1 MKLLY
6 NLGIIAYGIGIR
18 TAAISKHS
26 KATNWVDGRKSW
38 YKKLENE
45 LSGNKHI
52 WIHTSSFGE
61 YIMAKPL
68 IELLLLEFNNIN
80 ICLTFFSP
88 SGYKNAKINN

>member
-18 TAAISKHS
+18 TAATFRHS
-26 KATNWVDGRKSW
+26 KATNWVDGRKGW
-38 YKKLENE
+38 YNKLKTE
-45 LSGNKHI
+45 LPGNKYI

-68 IELLLLEFNNIN
+68 IELLLLE
-80 ICLTFFSP
+80 LKS
-88 SGYKNAKINN
+88 